1 MSTKQ
6 RRMVAV
12 FRRRTAPGG
21 GSGAREGWTLIAVQ
35 LGRGKYGLRQI
46 YHYPSGKVRRGQWT
60 FGDTENLIRD
70 LAFRSRAEM
79 WDSRNYGLRDGVD
92 MLVDFVPRYGIV
104 ELPGEDGD
112 YTRFGQPQRR
122 AAMEVVDDEDL
133 LPVLPVGKEE
143 LQKEWNTR
151 AQSIVAEMANTLHLS
166 GPLHKD
172 LVAARKK
179 AAPAARAEPRIP
191 RTKAVPLAPAVAEE
205 RDYPEIRTD
214 GGARYVQL
222 AHGRHYLRKMGTTG
236 VDDVDM
242 LRKGRES
249 FSPVLLLGESGVGKT
264 QAVQAAFGDH
274 NIITV
279 LGHEE
284 VEAASFEGR
293 YVPREGGG
301 WQRVIGKLVRAMQEG
316 KVLFIDE
323 IALISALVLS
333 ILYSA
338 MDGRRTLEPTLL
350 PDLGTITAQP
360 GFYVCGAANQRAPGA
375 RIADAMRSRFP
386 HRPVVTTDYG
396 MAVKHLGVPRAVANA
411 GANLEDRRAAREIGW
426 APQMRDLAQFV
437 QAVEDFNEDFA
448 LSSMAGKAPESDQ
461 RIVCEVLSREVG
473 RRVRPLATA

>member
-1 MSTKQ
+1 MTAGGKR

-12 FRRRTAPGG
+12 FRRRTTTGGAPG
-21 GSGAREGWTLIAVQ
+21 RVGWTIIAVQ
-35 LGRGKYGLRQI
+35 LGNGKYGLRSI
-46 YHYPSGKVRRGQWT
+46 YHYGNGRVRRGQWAY
-60 FGDTENLIRD
+60 GDSINLIRD
-70 LAFRSRAEM
+70 LAYRSRAEM
-79 WDSRNYGLRDGVD
+79 WDGRNSALRDGVD

-112 YTRFGQPQRR
+112 YSFFGQPQRR
-122 AAMEVVDDEDL
+122 AAMEVADDEDF
-133 LPVLPVGKEE
+133 LPVLPLNKAE
-143 LQKEWNTR
+143 LEKEWNAR
-151 AQSIVAEMANTLHLS
+151 AHSIVAEMGNTLHLS

-179 AAPAARAEPRIP
+179 AAPVAAKPRIP
-191 RTKAVPLAPAVAEE
+191 RTKPVPLAAAVAEE
-205 RDYPEIRTD
+205 RGYPEIRTD

-222 AHGRHYLRKMGTTG
+222 GNGRHYLRKMGATG

-249 FSPVLLLGESGVGKT
+249 FSPVLLLGEAGVGKT

-293 YVPREGGG
+293 YVPKDGGG

-323 IALISALVLS
+323 IALISSLVLS

-350 PDLGTITAQP
+350 PDLGTIRAEP

-386 HRPVVTTDYG
+386 HRPVVTTDYE
-396 MAVKHLGVPRAVANA
+396 MAVQHLGVPRAVANA
-411 GANLEDRRAAREIGW
+411 GANLEGRRAAREIGW

-448 LSSMAGKAPESDQ
+448 LASMAAKAPESDQ
-461 RIVCEVLSREVG
+461 RIVCEVLGREVG